1 MMFGKS
7 YWYRVSSMIGCVLVC
22 SLLALSHYAFAER
35 KIDKEKMDR
44 YLTTLAENNKA
55 TLGVVV
61 VDKGKVTYSHQTST
75 PSQLKTEQSD
85 IVKKYKAGSITKT
98 FTSTLIFQLIEQ
110 GEIELS
116 TPLSTFYPEFEYA
129 DDITIGHMLSHR
141 SGLYNYTNAKNF
153 IAYFNTYQTKE
164 QMLQRVA
171 SYPVVFTPNK
181 KHEYSNTNYLLL
193 GYIIEDVTGKSYG
206 EVVKENIIDRVGLK
220 NTEYC
225 ASETSCG
232 QELESFFFSGNQWF
246 KSPSWSMSVASAAG
260 AIISTPYDLTKFIR
274 ALFNGELV
282 SEDSLK
288 QMKGTSNLS
297 SKGLFRLPLYSKYSY
312 GHRGLIESFNSDLSY
327 FESDDLAV
335 AINVDALNYNFNDI
349 TIGILSIYYG
359 IPFTLPNFE
368 RQPITVVVDNLKGYE
383 GSYTSPDFDLDI
395 NLSVI
400 NGILM
405 LQATGQEAIPLEAY
419 SEHEFEF
426 KPAGILCKFGMT
438 ASGDIDYSKFAL
450 HQGNLTFAYQRQ

>member
-1 MMFGKS
+1 MLVGNKLHYRFMIICMFL
-7 YWYRVSSMIGCVLVC
+7 VACVLSVF
-22 SLLALSHYAFAER
+22 SYLAFADSNFN
-35 KIDKEKMDR
+35 KGKMDR
-44 YLTTLAENNKA
+44 YLNSLAANDKA
-55 TLGVVV
+55 ALGVVLI
-61 VDKGKVTYSHQTST
+61 DKGKEVYSYQTAI
-75 PSQLKTEQSD
+75 PSSLKKEQPNFD
-85 IVKKYKAGSITKT
+85 KKYKAGSITKT

-110 GEIELS
+110 GKIELS
-116 TPLSTFYPEFEYA
+116 TPLSTFYPEFDNA
-129 DDITIGHMLSHR
+129 GDITIWHMLSHR
-141 SGLYNYTNAKNF
+141 SGLYNYTNATEF
-153 IAYFNTYQTKE
+153 ITYFNTYQTKE
-164 QMLQRVA
+164 AMLHRIA
-171 SYPVVFTPNK
+171 SYPVAFPPNK

-206 EVVKENIIDRVGLK
+206 EVVKENIIDRVGLE

-225 ASETSCG
+225 ASEISCG
-232 QELESFFFSGNQWF
+232 QDLESFYFSSNQWF

-260 AIISTPYDLTKFIR
+260 AIISTPYDLTTFIR

-312 GHRGLIESFNSDLSY
+312 GHRGLIESFNSDVSY

-349 TIGILSIYYG
+349 TTGILSIYYG
-359 IPFTLPNFE
+359 MPFTLPDFE
-368 RQPITVVVDNLKGYE
+368 RKPMTVAVDNLKGYE

-395 NLSVI
+395 NLSVK
-400 NGILM
+400 NGVLM
-405 LQATGQEAIPLEAY
+405 LRATGQEAIPLEAY